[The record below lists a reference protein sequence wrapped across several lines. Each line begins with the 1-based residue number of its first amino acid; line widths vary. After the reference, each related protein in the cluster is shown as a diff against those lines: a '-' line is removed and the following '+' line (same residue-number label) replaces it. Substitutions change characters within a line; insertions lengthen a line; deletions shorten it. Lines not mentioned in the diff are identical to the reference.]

1 MTNALINSALPV
13 TGIKDP
19 EECKRL
25 VKRVIYP
32 VSQGLTGKDIA
43 DRLSFPANRLPFAL
57 CRFRLDRRIQRLRA
71 RLRKE
76 GPRSFS
82 GCWRSRPTT
91 TTACRAGY
99 PTSRTPNG
107 PVGGDGR
114 PR

>member
-13 TGIKDP
+13 TGIKDS
-19 EECKRL
+19 EERKRL

-57 CRFRLDRRIQRLRA
+57 CRFRLDRRIQSRRA

-82 GCWRSRPTT
+82 GLLEVSAYGDAGLSCRLPDQPHAERS
-91 TTACRAGY
+91 
-99 PTSRTPNG
+99 SRW
-107 PVGGDGR
+107 
-114 PR
+114 